1 MTIRLLSSNY
11 AFICAAFL
19 FAATSS
25 AQAAEWNK
33 TQTSVWQV
41 VSDSWIDDV
50 AGNGKWPSQYAHK
63 EAVSWNESWPQPR
76 GKASIEKWSRFAEKN
91 GRTLDYELFPEAIV
105 VVGDTAVVHYSVVAV
120 RENFE
125 KKRKREQGGN
135 IETLVR
141 SGKSWKILS
150 LTGFELGGGN

>member
-1 MTIRLLSSNY
+1 
-11 AFICAAFL
+11 
-19 FAATSS
+19 
-25 AQAAEWNK
+25 
-33 TQTSVWQV
+33 V
-41 VSDSWIDDV
+41 VTDSWTDDV
-50 AGNGKWPSQYAHK
+50 AGNGKWPRQYAHK
-63 EAVSWNESWPQPR
+63 EAISWNENWPQPR

-105 VVGDTAVVHYSVVAV
+105 VVAV

-150 LTGFELGGGN
+150 LTGFELGGGD